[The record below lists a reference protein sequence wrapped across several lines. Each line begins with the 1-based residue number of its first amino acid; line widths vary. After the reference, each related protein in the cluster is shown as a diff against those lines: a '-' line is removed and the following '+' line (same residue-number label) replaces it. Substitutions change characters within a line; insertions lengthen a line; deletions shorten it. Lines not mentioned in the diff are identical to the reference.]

1 MGNDS
6 SEPTGQGGRLREVE
20 KIVENRTAH
29 YSAHSEAATYYT
41 NTAAQVRFRFS
52 TPIICRLTSGFKI
65 MRVGDSN
72 PFDFHVGDVMYVPQ
86 DTTIDV
92 DLSTAAP
99 DTPVECDCFEIE
111 TVRMQSVVA
120 RLNDSVSSRDDD
132 LGVLMDWGRF
142 VVVPKGEGD
151 YLRLDHLM
159 HLFRNR
165 DALFGDALIEN
176 GIDEVILSLLQRH
189 GRNLLMLNPDKAADN
204 GINMAARLIREN
216 LQLHLPNAELAKA
229 ACMSESTLQRQ
240 FLRRFGLSPARFAQ
254 SLRITKARHL
264 LEQYGMSVEQI
275 SQDLGFSSTGHFT
288 RIFRQFTGEPPASYR
303 RKRLSPEMRMW
314 EQRTRN

>member
-1 MGNDS
+1 MANDS
-6 SEPTGQGGRLREVE
+6 SRPSKLVTRSREVE

-41 NTAAQVRFRFS
+41 NTAAQVQFHFS
-52 TPIICRLTSGFKI
+52 NPIVCRLTSGVKI
-65 MRVGDSN
+65 MRVGDCD
-72 PFDFHVGDVMYVPQ
+72 PFDLCLGDVMYVPQ

-92 DLSTAAP
+92 DLSTATP

-111 TVRMQSVVA
+111 TVRMQKVIE
-120 RLNDSVSSRDDD
+120 RLSDGVLSRGGDV
-132 LGVLMDWGRF
+132 GVLMDWERF
-142 VVVPKGEGD
+142 VVIPKDEGD
-151 YLRLDHLM
+151 YLRLDHLTS
-159 HLFRNR
+159 LFRDR
-165 DALFGDALIEN
+165 DALFGEALIEN
-176 GIDEVILSLLQRH
+176 GIERVILSLLQQH
-189 GRNLLMLNPDKAADN
+189 GRNLLVVNPDTAADN

-216 LQLHLPNAELAKA
+216 LHLHLPNAELAKV

-264 LEQYGMSVEQI
+264 LERYGMSIEQI

-303 RKRLSPEMRMW
+303 RRRLTPEMRMW